1 MFVVEVARMYLKN
14 RILHLSRTDINLSK
28 LKLHSSR
35 LWASL
40 YFFFNSAGIKSGL
53 LYTNLLTPFLYIW
66 LIKKRQG
73 PVLWPLLLF
82 LLPFDL
88 IHIWNGIEWKS
99 FVVSNLLFIST
110 YIFVQCARLFV
121 LEQHIGEVFKHI
133 LTWNMVFV
141 FCAVLL
147 FFTPYKEVLWYKNK
161 FTQDVDQFYRLA
173 LLTFEASYYAL
184 LFAPIALYYLLKLL
198 LGQNQTSAFSILF
211 MIGVPLLLSLSV
223 GVIAAIAISLICFYV
238 FNWQLLL
245 TKKSTFSITLFAL
258 LSLSFVLLLLII
270 FYPDNALFIRI
281 QNIFSGVDSST
292 RGRTTDSF
300 GIAWKVAN
308 ERSIWF
314 GSGLGQVKVLA
325 HDIVKRYYNYWGD
338 LDVVRIP
345 NAVAET
351 LAIFGIWGL
360 VLRFGLIFYL
370 FFKTRVLA
378 NHYQTAVFI
387 FIFVYQFTGSYITNV
402 VEYMAW
408 ILAFSTCFP
417 QFDVV
422 RLRDKF

>member
-1 MFVVEVARMYLKN
+1 
-14 RILHLSRTDINLSK
+14 
-28 LKLHSSR
+28 
-35 LWASL
+35 
-40 YFFFNSAGIKSGL
+40 
-53 LYTNLLTPFLYIW
+53 
-66 LIKKRQG
+66 
-73 PVLWPLLLF
+73 
-82 LLPFDL
+82 
-88 IHIWNGIEWKS
+88 
-99 FVVSNLLFIST
+99 
-110 YIFVQCARLFV
+110 
-121 LEQHIGEVFKHI
+121 
-133 LTWNMVFV
+133 
-141 FCAVLL
+141 
-147 FFTPYKEVLWYKNK
+147 
-161 FTQDVDQFYRLA
+161 
-173 LLTFEASYYAL
+173 
-184 LFAPIALYYLLKLL
+184 
-198 LGQNQTSAFSILF
+198 
-211 MIGVPLLLSLSV
+211 
-223 GVIAAIAISLICFYV
+223 
-238 FNWQLLL
+238 LL

-300 GIAWKVAN
+300 GIAWKIAS

-360 VLRFGLIFYL
+360 VIRFGLIFYL

-408 ILAFSTCFP
+408 ILAFSNCFP
-417 QFDVV
+417 QFDNE
-422 RLRDKF
+422 R